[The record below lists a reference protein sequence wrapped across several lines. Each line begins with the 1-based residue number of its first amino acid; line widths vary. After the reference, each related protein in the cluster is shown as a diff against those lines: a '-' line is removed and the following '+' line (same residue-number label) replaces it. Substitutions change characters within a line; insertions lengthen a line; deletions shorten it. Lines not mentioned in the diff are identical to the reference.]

1 MDQGTIERFVSKVPG
16 ARSVAPL
23 VIAVCATTLSL
34 SATSPSASAQS
45 SGDSSREA
53 AAPAESPS
61 DLLGGLPTTLPYLK
75 EYPVI
80 HYERTPENN
89 AIARLQRRLDRGEV
103 ELQFRPPRGYLDS
116 LLAALEIDRS
126 SQTLVYSKTSLQV
139 GRINAATPRAI
150 YFDDDTYVAWVQGG
164 ENIEIGAMDTK
175 LGQVFYVLPNRQ
187 AVAPHLKRLTIDCLA
202 CHDTYE
208 LSGGGVPRFLLM
220 STYVDIHGNQLTH
233 EGQIITSDQTELKY
247 RWGGWYVTGRS
258 GSQVHLGNIQV
269 HDVQEL
275 VHLDQVRR
283 GNLSTLQGLFD
294 TRPYL
299 TDQSDIVALLVL
311 QHQVDVQNLITR
323 ANFEVRTAL
332 AKEQVPDT
340 AGLGTGATAGAA
352 RPRELSEKTR
362 EQLKSFMDPL
372 VDAMLFVDA
381 TRFTDKIMGNSG
393 FDRGFEARG
402 PRDPRGRSL
411 RDLDLSRRLFKYP
424 LSYLVYSAAFDGLP
438 EYAKRYIYGRF
449 AAILSGRDRGESD
462 AQLTPEDRKAILE
475 ILMTTKPAFA
485 RFVAAN
491 GAA

>member
-1 MDQGTIERFVSKVPG
+1 MDHGAIGRFFSKMRG
-16 ARSVAPL
+16 ARSAASL
-23 VIAVCATTLSL
+23 AIALCAMALSL
-34 SATSPSASAQS
+34 GVAAQS
-45 SGDSSREA
+45 SGDSNQET
-53 AAPAESPS
+53 AAPGGSPS
-61 DLLGGLPTTLPYLK
+61 DVFGGVPTTLPYLH
-75 EYPVI
+75 EYPAI
-80 HYERTPENN
+80 HYERTPTDN
-89 AIARLQRRLDRGEV
+89 AIARLQARLDRGEV
-103 ELQFRPPRGYLDS
+103 KLEFRPPRGYLDS
-116 LLAALEIDRS
+116 LLGALAIDRS

-139 GRINAATPRAI
+139 GKISAATPRAI
-150 YFDDDTYVAWVQGG
+150 YFNDDTYVAWVPGG
-164 ENIEIGAMDTK
+164 ENIEVGAMDAQ

-187 AVAPHLKRLTIDCLA
+187 GAAPQLKRLTTDCLA

-258 GSQVHLGNIQV
+258 GNQVHLGNIQV

-275 VHLDQVRR
+275 IHLDQVRR
-283 GNLSTLQGLFD
+283 GNLDTLQGLFD

-299 TDQSDIVALLVL
+299 TDKSDIVALLVL

-323 ANFEVRTAL
+323 VNFEVRTAL
-332 AKEQVPDT
+332 AKSH
-340 AGLGTGATAGAA
+340 AGGAGSGARA
-352 RPRELSEKTR
+352 AEPRELSEKVR
-362 EQLKSFMDPL
+362 AQLKSFMDQL

-381 TRFTDKIMGNSG
+381 ARFTSKITGNSG
-393 FDRGFEARG
+393 FDRWFEARG
-402 PRDPRGRSL
+402 PRDPLGRSL

-438 EYAKRYIYGRF
+438 EYAKHYIYSRF
-449 AAILSGRDRGESD
+449 AAILTGRDQSESFS
-462 AQLTPEDRKAILE
+462 QLTAEDRKAILE
-475 ILMTTKPAFA
+475 ILTTTKPAFA